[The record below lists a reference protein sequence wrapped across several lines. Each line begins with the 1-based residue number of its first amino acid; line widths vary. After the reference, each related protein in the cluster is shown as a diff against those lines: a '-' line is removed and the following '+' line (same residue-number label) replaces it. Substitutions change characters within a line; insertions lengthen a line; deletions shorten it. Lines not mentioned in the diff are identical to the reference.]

1 MRFLRQ
7 FMCLQGQY
15 PRSSGVFTREVQ
27 VVARGSSAVLTRQL
41 KKNLSMVRDSKQFR
55 CSSAGSSATLLW

>member
-15 PRSSGVFTREVQ
+15 PRSSGVFTRKVQ

-41 KKNLSMVRDSKQFR
+41 KKKSFYGPRLKAVQVQ
-55 CSSAGSSATLLW
+55 